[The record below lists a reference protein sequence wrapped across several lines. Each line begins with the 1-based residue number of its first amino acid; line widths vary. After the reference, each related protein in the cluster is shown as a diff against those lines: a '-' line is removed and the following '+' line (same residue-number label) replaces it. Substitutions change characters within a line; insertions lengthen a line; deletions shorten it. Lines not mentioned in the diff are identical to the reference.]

1 MKRFLPLF
9 IIPLLLCTTCED
21 KNTFLIYGEL
31 TKKVLLIGVDGLSST
46 RLGEFNLPNHDRL
59 IRDGLYEDGTTV
71 NSRPSYSGPGWSS
84 MITGVWQNKH
94 GVTDNSFLG
103 SNFEVYPPFNILLEQ
118 EIDNMQED
126 IAKLRQAIDM
136 GMVKQDMGTARIA
149 MLQKE
154 LRGSIKQIGDEK
166 ILMDKQGLILAGA
179 DRALREMLTIFRDD
193 PIEGP
198 LQEASMGVW
207 TKYYRKKVKDS

>member
-1 MKRFLPLF
+1 MNKWVSSLTDKDRESFLAFCKQTASPIQIYLYSRFLGF
-9 IIPLLLCTTCED
+9 KGTIVECDEWS
-21 KNTFLIYGEL
+21 
-31 TKKVLLIGVDGLSST
+31 KKKFKK
-46 RLGEFNLPNHDRL
+46 RN
-59 IRDGLYEDGTTV
+59 
-71 NSRPSYSGPGWSS
+71 
-84 MITGVWQNKH
+84 
-94 GVTDNSFLG
+94 
-103 SNFEVYPPFNILLEQ
+103 FNILLEQ

-166 ILMDKQGLILAGA
+166 VLMDKQGLILAGA

-207 TKYYRKKVKDS
+207 TKILQEES

>member
-1 MKRFLPLF
+1 MNKWVSSLTDKDRESFLAFCKQTASPIQIYLYSRFLGF
-9 IIPLLLCTTCED
+9 KGTIVECDEWS
-21 KNTFLIYGEL
+21 
-31 TKKVLLIGVDGLSST
+31 KKKFKK
-46 RLGEFNLPNHDRL
+46 RN
-59 IRDGLYEDGTTV
+59 
-71 NSRPSYSGPGWSS
+71 
-84 MITGVWQNKH
+84 
-94 GVTDNSFLG
+94 
-103 SNFEVYPPFNILLEQ
+103 FNILLEQ

-207 TKYYRKKVKDS
+207 TKILQEER